1 MWSCQ
6 NFVFTRVCCKCA
18 GTRNEPWTFKIHQSA
33 SISHPHKTSTHSWD
47 KNELV
52 IKKKL
57 NGQCIGSHLGAACS
71 NAVFAHPSY
80 TQKHNS
86 DFKPTVVNNH
96 CVLEVVTQSH
106 KTQQSRDDK
115 RMRVGRAV
123 STGFLSAVLKG
134 THQCHTSVTR
144 QRVNSCLLQIRY
156 RKGNS
161 NWTHFGFCKRK
172 LGGCR
177 LL

>member
-6 NFVFTRVCCKCA
+6 NFVFTHVCCKCA
-18 GTRNEPWTFKIHQSA
+18 GTHNEPWTFKIHQSA
-33 SISHPHKTSTHSWD
+33 SISHPHKSSTHSWD

-57 NGQCIGSHLGAACS
+57 NGQCIG
-71 NAVFAHPSY
+71 AHPFY

-144 QRVNSCLLQIRY
+144 QRVNSCLLQIRC

-172 LGGCR
+172 VGACR
-177 LL
+177 FL